1 MIKPS
6 SEDVLRDVQRTF
18 NLRNEVV
25 QEVSMSRLFLGRD
38 WVEVNDGAKG
48 LIGGGPVD
56 LVFKPTPVLVVEFP
70 VRPDQAIGVSF
81 TIRWAPSE
89 GLLQVADLCPI
100 GVVCVEVPA
109 PI

>member
-6 SEDVLRDVQRTF
+6 SEDVIRDVQRTY

-25 QEVSMSRLFLGRD
+25 QEVSKSRLFLGRD

-48 LIGGGPVD
+48 LISGCPVN
-56 LVFKPTPVLVVEFP
+56 LVFKPTPALVAEFL
-70 VRPDQAIGVSF
+70 VRLDQAFGVAF
-81 TIRWAPSE
+81 TLRWAPSE

-100 GVVCVEVPA
+100 GVVGVEVPA